1 MPAKR
6 EIQVVRR
13 QIEESVKAILA
24 EATIKRRNDPKGEI
38 DVILKGSQQWV
49 YNVKLIKQ
57 IPITDLE
64 VGDPCLVA
72 KFENRWFCVG
82 TFSAK
87 AHVALM
93 EEHVMR
99 HGASGSDTIIE
110 IGATEP
116 TRTFAGKLWLDTSA

>member
-1 MPAKR
+1 MPEKR

-57 IPITDLE
+57 IPITDLV

-72 KFENRWFCVG
+72 RFENRWFCIG

-87 AHVALM
+87 THVALI
-93 EEHVMR
+93 EEHVAR
-99 HGASGSDTIIE
+99 HGADGGDKMVE
-110 IGATEP
+110 IGTTEP
-116 TRTFAGKLWLDTSA
+116 TRTFAGKLWVDTT

>member
-1 MPAKR
+1 MPEKR

-24 EATIKRRNDPKGEI
+24 EATVKRRNDPKGEI

-57 IPITDLE
+57 IPITDLV

-72 KFENRWFCVG
+72 RFENRWFCVG

-87 AHVALM
+87 AHVALT
-93 EEHVMR
+93 EEHVAR
-99 HGASGSDTIIE
+99 HGADGGDSMVEVGT
-110 IGATEP
+110 TEP
-116 TRTFAGKLWLDTSA
+116 TRTFAGKLWVDTT